1 VSKCLHVSYQKSNL
15 CGKHFI
21 SCLLLQ
27 AEALKK
33 KFTEVSHVAETEKV
47 AIIADALSNMEKS
60 IQSIQTSINR
70 FESGLKEDLRTIIR
84 EELGVVIK
92 NEIEKETK
100 NLQII
105 YKKN

>member
-1 VSKCLHVSYQKSNL
+1 
-15 CGKHFI
+15 
-21 SCLLLQ
+21 
-27 AEALKK
+27 
-33 KFTEVSHVAETEKV
+33 VSHVAETEKV

>member
-1 VSKCLHVSYQKSNL
+1 VSKFLHVSYQKSNL

-27 AEALKK
+27 AEAFKK

-70 FESGLKEDLRTIIR
+70 FESDLRTIIR
-84 EELGVVIK
+84 EELGVVVIK